1 MTDIGSDDGRVRAIK
16 SDDLEL
22 VLAWRNH
29 PEVRR
34 YMLTQQQI
42 TLDEHLLWYEQSCR
56 DATRYL
62 LVYER
67 AGVAEGFVQFTG
79 ACKGSAADWGFYTA
93 PDSSR
98 GTGKKLGRAAL
109 DFGFRT
115 IGLHK
120 ICGRALDFNSTSIR
134 FHRALGFR
142 QEGLLREQHL
152 VGGSYRDLVCFGLL
166 QSEWEVQSP
175 DEANGLS

>member
-1 MTDIGSDDGRVRAIK
+1 MTDIKPDDGRVRVITR
-16 SDDLEL
+16 DDLEL

-42 TLDEHLLWYEQSCR
+42 TLAEHLLWYEQSCQ

-62 LVYER
+62 LVYEN

-79 ACKGSAADWGFYTA
+79 AFKGSAADWGFYTA
-93 PDSSR
+93 PESPR
-98 GTGKKLGRAAL
+98 GSGKKLGRAAL
-109 DFGFRT
+109 DFGFRK

-120 ICGRALDFNSTSIR
+120 VCGKALDFNSASIH

-166 QSEWEVQSP
+166 QSEWEVQSQH
-175 DEANGLS
+175 ETAGLS